1 MIGIVIMQMYFLVK
15 YRERPTIKYSS
26 NNFTLIFLLGSIIC
40 VFSVV
45 FKSGNVFFRPC
56 GLDVWILGYGFALVV
71 GALTLKMWRL
81 VHVTSNSKLSRSVQM
96 TDKALMNYLLG
107 MLAGQTGLLILWQ
120 VLDQPM
126 YVNNPKTLLGT
137 TISYTETICTTQS
150 NSVGLVGTAI
160 NAISLLNVVRLAV
173 MGRNIPSKFNDG
185 KLMGII
191 VYTLTFILTITIG
204 TSAFITDTQAV
215 YTLQSSAILL
225 CVFCC
230 TVIYTGPKIYGA
242 IMNHSVNGRSGTDL
256 VQSSNNDFQCIH
268 CGKYQKVALAGSTT
282 KSIPE

>member
-1 MIGIVIMQMYFLVK
+1 MIGIVIMQMYFLNK

-26 NNFTLIFLLGSIIC
+26 NNFTLIFLLGSIFCI
-40 VFSVV
+40 FSVI
-45 FKSGNVFFRPC
+45 FKSGDVLFRPC

-71 GALTLKMWRL
+71 GSLTLKMWRL

-107 MLAGQTGLLILWQ
+107 MLLGQSIILLLWQ
-120 VLDQPM
+120 LLDQPR
-126 YVNNPKTLLGT
+126 YVINSKTLLGT
-137 TISYTETICTTQS
+137 NISYAETVCTTQS
-150 NSVGLVGTAI
+150 NSVALVGTAI
-160 NAISLLNVVRLAV
+160 NAILLLNVVRLAV
-173 MGRNIPSKFNDG
+173 LGRNIPSKFNDG

-191 VYTLTFILTITIG
+191 VYTLTFIITITIG
-204 TSAFITDTQAV
+204 TSMAITDTQAV

-242 IMNHSVNGRSGTDL
+242 IMNQAIAAKSGTEL
-256 VQSSNNDFQCIH
+256 VASSNNDFQCVH
-268 CGKYQKVALAGSTT
+268 CGKYQKLAMAGSTNG
-282 KSIPE
+282 SIRE